1 MDKLI
6 NVTEQ
11 ALQNLQKFICKNQIA
26 VIDIET
32 TGLNCNP
39 QNGNVDHIIEIGG
52 VKIRKGI
59 IIGRFSTFVN
69 CPVPLSDEIKEITH
83 ITDDDLKNAPTI
95 ENALLLLQK
104 FTGGCIIMGH
114 NVLFDLGFINHYGSL
129 YNIEFGKNYADTLQL
144 SRKILKG
151 KLKNFKLGTT
161 ADYFNIT
168 FESHRAYNDAH
179 ATAQILLNLA
189 QTQQ

>member
-1 MDKLI
+1 MDELI
-6 NVTEQ
+6 NITEQ

-32 TGLNCNP
+32 TGLNSNP
-39 QNGNVDHIIEIGG
+39 QNGEVDYIIEIGG

-69 CPVPLSDEIKEITH
+69 CPVPLSDETKEITH
-83 ITDDDLKNAPTI
+83 ITDDNLKDAPTI
-95 ENALLLLQK
+95 ENALQLLQK
-104 FTGGCIIMGH
+104 FADGCIIIGH
-114 NVLFDLGFINHYGSL
+114 NVLFDLGFINYYGSL
-129 YNIEFGKNYADTLQL
+129 LDIEFGKCYADTLQL

-151 KLKNFKLGTT
+151 KLKNFKLSTI

-189 QTQQ
+189 HVE